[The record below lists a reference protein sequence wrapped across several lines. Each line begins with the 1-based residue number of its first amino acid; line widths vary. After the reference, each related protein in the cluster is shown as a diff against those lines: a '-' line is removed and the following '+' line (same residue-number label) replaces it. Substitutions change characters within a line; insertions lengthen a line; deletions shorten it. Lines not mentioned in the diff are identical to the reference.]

1 MSDFVINDYI
11 LNQESR
17 AIVDEILSQADE
29 GQDIEEL
36 ISQTVDGH
44 GWVIYTYKALRLCAE
59 CNTDEGETMLED
71 TGQTF
76 SDIGEHATAVA
87 YWTLCVACYNYL
99 NELQEAAAKD
109 GLIHSVK

>member
-36 ISQTVDGH
+36 IWQAVDGH

-59 CNTDEGETMLED
+59 WNTEEGEIRLED

-76 SDIGEHATAVA
+76 SNISEHATAVA
-87 YWTLCVACYNYL
+87 YWTLWAACYNYL
-99 NELQEAAAKD
+99 NELQEAAA
-109 GLIHSVK
+109 